1 MVYLEA
7 MGSFWSYAT
16 ETPDALGLVEPDGTT
31 WTAGALHAEANKL
44 VHALRDLGYQPGDC
58 VAMLVPNAVVPWAL
72 YLAALQAGWY
82 LTPINYHLTA
92 PEVAYILRDSGA
104 KAFVAHER
112 YGAVAA
118 AAAEEAGI
126 TAAGRIGVGA
136 IAGFRSYDEFVAGA
150 SSTPPTERRAGA
162 TMHYTSGTTGRPKGV
177 RRALSESSPDEV
189 AEITALLL
197 QLFGVQ
203 PRDNN
208 VHLVTSPNY
217 HTAVTTF
224 AGASLQL
231 GHALVLQDKWQ
242 PAETL
247 ECIERYSATVTHMVP
262 THFVRMLALPDDV
275 RARYDVSSMRYAI
288 HAAAPCPVPIKRRML
303 EWWGP
308 VIYEYYAAT
317 EGGGTIATPHD
328 WLAHPGTVGVP
339 WPVSEV
345 VILDDNGEPC
355 PAHTEGTVYMKMSF
369 ADFVYKDDPEK
380 TAANRVGEFFTVG
393 DIGFLDNDGFLFLCD
408 RKADMIISGGVNIY
422 PAEIENELLS
432 HDKVGDAAVFGIPDD
447 DLGEVVIAVIEPTAG
462 VDASDALAAELL
474 TYLEG
479 RLAHYKW
486 PRRIEFSDALPRDP
500 SGKLYKRQLRDPYW
514 EGRDRQI

>member
-1 MVYLEA
+1 
-7 MGSFWSYAT
+7 MGSFWNYAA

-31 WTAGALHAEANKL
+31 WTAGALHGEANRL
-44 VHALRDLGYQPGDC
+44 VHALRDVGVAHGEC
-58 VAMLVPNAVVPWAL
+58 VAMLVPNGVVPWAL
-72 YLAALQAGWY
+72 YLAVLQAGWY
-82 LTPINYHLTA
+82 LTPVNYHLTA
-92 PEVAYILRDSGA
+92 PEVACILRDSEA

-112 YGAVAA
+112 FGAVARDA
-118 AAAEEAGI
+118 AIEADVPI
-126 TAAGRIGVGA
+126 SGRIGVGA
-136 IAGFRSYDEFVAGA
+136 IDGFRSYEGFIAYADN
-150 SSTPPTERRAGA
+150 TPPNDRCAGA

-177 RRALSESSPDEV
+177 RRDLSESSPDEV

-231 GHALVLQDKWQ
+231 GHALVLQDKWH

-247 ECIERYSATVTHMVP
+247 ELIEQYSATVTHMVP
-262 THFVRMLALPDDV
+262 THFVRMLGLPEAS
-275 RARYDVSSMRYAI
+275 RAQYDVSSMRYAI
-288 HAAAPCPVPIKRRML
+288 HAAAPCPVDIKRRML

-317 EGGGTIATPHD
+317 EGGGTIATPQD

-345 VILDDNGEPC
+345 AILDDDGNPC
-355 PAHTEGTVYMKMSF
+355 ATRTEGTVYMKMAL
-369 ADFVYKDDPEK
+369 ADFVYKDDLEK
-380 TAANRVGEFFTVG
+380 TNANRVGEFFTVG
-393 DIGFLDNDGFLFLCD
+393 DIGYLDEDGFLFLCD
-408 RKADMIISGGVNIY
+408 RKADMIIAGGVNIY
-422 PAEIENELLS
+422 PTEIENELLS
-432 HDKVGDAAVFGIPDD
+432 HPKVGDAAVFGIPDD
-447 DLGEVVIAVIEPTAG
+447 DLGEQVMAVIEPAPG
-462 VDASDALAAELL
+462 IAASDELAAELL

-500 SGKLYKRQLRDPYW
+500 SGKLYKRRLRDPYW
-514 EGRDRQI
+514 EGHERRI